1 MENKQDEQADIRQTQ
16 ESLQQEYGLLS
27 PVTVF
32 SEWRQQLITEVDR
45 LIHTDFNRLISI
57 LYRLDVP
64 ETKLK
69 YLLQQNPA
77 DDAAAIITDLI
88 IERQLQKIKSR
99 RQFSRR
105 DDNIS
110 EEDKW

>member
-1 MENKQDEQADIRQTQ
+1 MVNKDDEQECLNEVQ
-16 ESLQQEYGLLS
+16 EALQKEYGLLS
-27 PVTVF
+27 PATVF
-32 SEWRQQLITEVDR
+32 SEWRQQLIAEINH
-45 LIHTDFNRLISI
+45 LIQFDFNRLISS
-57 LYRLDVP
+57 LYRLDVS
-64 ETKLK
+64 EIRLK
-69 YLLQQNPA
+69 TLLQQNPA
-77 DDAAAIITDLI
+77 GDAAVIITDLI

>member
-1 MENKQDEQADIRQTQ
+1 MVNKSDEQK
-16 ESLQQEYGLLS
+16 SLNEVREALRKEYGLLS
-27 PVTVF
+27 PATVF
-32 SEWRQQLITEVDR
+32 AEWRQQLITEISH
-45 LIHTDFNRLISI
+45 LIQSDFNRLISS
-57 LYRLDVP
+57 LYRLDVS

-69 YLLQQNPA
+69 TLLQQNPA
-77 DDAAAIITDLI
+77 GDAAIIITDLI

-105 DDNIS
+105 DDNIN

>member
-1 MENKQDEQADIRQTQ
+1 MVNTNDEQENLREAQ
-16 ESLQQEYGLLS
+16 EALQKEYGLLS

-32 SEWRQQLITEVDR
+32 SEWRQQLVAEVNH
-45 LIHTDFNRLISI
+45 LIQFDFNRLISS
-57 LYRLDVP
+57 LYRLDVS

-69 YLLQQNPA
+69 SLLQQNPA
-77 DDAAAIITDLI
+77 GDAAAIITDLI

-110 EEDKW
+110 EEEKW